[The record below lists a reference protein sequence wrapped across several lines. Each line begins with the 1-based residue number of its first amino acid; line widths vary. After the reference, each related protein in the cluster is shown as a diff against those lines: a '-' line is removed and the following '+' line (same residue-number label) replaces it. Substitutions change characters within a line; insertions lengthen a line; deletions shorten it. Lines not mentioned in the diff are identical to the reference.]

1 MYRYIYTQIYI
12 FYEDTFLPPFSY
24 FIHIFFFFFFLDE
37 RKKERLNLK
46 EERHD
51 QYPVVFFSRDRVQ
64 QRVEATFYVP
74 HLQLHRKSNVIE
86 SMLATFLVRVAPVK
100 DHGAE
105 VVNRGQT
112 SALDVRSCRVAPH
125 RVQYNWKQYTTAT
138 CYKMLE

>member
-1 MYRYIYTQIYI
+1 MHLCSRLNNPPQICHDVVQVRIVCVRDLRDNITIYVSIHIYIYIDIYI

-74 HLQLHRKSNVIE
+74 HL
-86 SMLATFLVRVAPVK
+86 
-100 DHGAE
+100 
-105 VVNRGQT
+105 
-112 SALDVRSCRVAPH
+112 
-125 RVQYNWKQYTTAT
+125 
-138 CYKMLE
+138 